1 MFRNWKATKRYIAAF
16 NPDLDCN
23 DSDSPE
29 RDHKKPLESHSK
41 MFKVKNNESAKRPV
55 QHTDAEFMTEMH

>member
-1 MFRNWKATKRYIAAF
+1 VLRNWKATKRYIAAF

-23 DSDSPE
+23 DCDGPE
-29 RDHKKPLESHSK
+29 KDDKKQVESLSK
-41 MFKVKNNESAKRPV
+41 MFTVKNNDSAKRPV